1 LQKSAT
7 RQEWTVETKFEP
19 KEAARFLRTLRVT
32 TGVAVALEDIR
43 RGSARGKPA
52 ASFLALAA
60 KTGVWR
66 FPEEGVLSSDGL
78 LIAKR
83 QRTPDG
89 AGALVL
95 QAQGATGVSTFAGRR
110 ARARIGEAWAGEA
123 TFDRFGALHLSL
135 DADEVDDSDL
145 ARIEVEFL
153 DDAP

>member
-1 LQKSAT
+1 M
-7 RQEWTVETKFEP
+7 ETKFEP

-43 RGSARGKPA
+43 RNPARGRPGRELPGA
-52 ASFLALAA
+52 GRENRRLALPRGGRA
-60 KTGVWR
+60 
-66 FPEEGVLSSDGL
+66 LSDGL

-95 QAQGATGVSTFAGRR
+95 QAQGAAGVSTYAGRR
-110 ARARIGEAWAGEA
+110 ARARIGEAWAAEA
-123 TFDRFGALHLSL
+123 TFDRFGALHLAL